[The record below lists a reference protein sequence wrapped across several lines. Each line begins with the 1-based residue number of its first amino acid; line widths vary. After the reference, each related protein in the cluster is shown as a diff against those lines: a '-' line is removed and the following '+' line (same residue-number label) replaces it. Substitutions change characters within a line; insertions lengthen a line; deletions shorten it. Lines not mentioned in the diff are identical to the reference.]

1 MPQPEDDRDAADDS
15 PETIARAI
23 QDTIMRAVNRMT
35 PEASLCVV
43 AFMHLLEDPENLTAD
58 LDIGPSG
65 DMRLVLVH
73 ARVSYN

>member
-35 PEASLCVV
+35 PEARLCVV

-58 LDIGPSG
+58 LDIGPAG
-65 DMRLVLVH
+65 DMRLVLIH
-73 ARVSYN
+73 SRVSYN

>member
-23 QDTIMRAVNRMT
+23 QDTIMRAANRMT
-35 PEASLCVV
+35 PEARLCVV
-43 AFMHLLEDPENLTAD
+43 AFMHLMEDPENLVAD

-65 DMRLVLVH
+65 DMRLILIH
-73 ARVSYN
+73 SRVSYN

>member
-1 MPQPEDDRDAADDS
+1 
-15 PETIARAI
+15 
-23 QDTIMRAVNRMT
+23 MRAVNRMT
-35 PEASLCVV
+35 PEARLCVV

-73 ARVSYN
+73 SRVSYN